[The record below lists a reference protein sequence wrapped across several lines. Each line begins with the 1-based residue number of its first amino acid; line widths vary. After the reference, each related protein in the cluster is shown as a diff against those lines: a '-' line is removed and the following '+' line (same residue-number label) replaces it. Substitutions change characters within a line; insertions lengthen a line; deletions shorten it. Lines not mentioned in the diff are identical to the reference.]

1 MTPMIPY
8 VSRLTIFPIKALDGL
23 TVEHSMLL
31 ESGALQGDRE
41 FAIFD
46 EADRFVNGKRNPH
59 VHSLRAQYD
68 LRAGTVSLHKHG
80 TEFATSF
87 HLTNEWDALETWL
100 SQYFGFPVQVK
111 QNLKMGFPDDTVSP
125 GPTIVS
131 TATLE
136 AIASWYPELTVDEI
150 RRRFRTNIE
159 ISGVLAFWEDRL
171 FSTPDSPVTFQIGD
185 ATFMGV
191 NPSQRCVVI
200 TRDSQT
206 GDAYP
211 TFQKTFI
218 TRRRETLPSW
228 SERSQFNHF
237 YRLAV
242 NTRVPSSEAGTVIKV
257 GDPVRL

>member
-1 MTPMIPY
+1 MISY
-8 VSRLTIFPIKALDGL
+8 VSRLAIFPIKALDGM
-23 TVEHSMLL
+23 TIERAMLL

-41 FAIFD
+41 FAIVD
-46 EADRFVNGKRNPH
+46 EADRFVNGKRNSH

-68 LRAGTVSLHKHG
+68 LSAGTVSLHQH
-80 TEFATSF
+80 ESESATSF
-87 HLTNEWDALETWL
+87 HLMKDRDALETWL
-100 SQYFGFPVQVK
+100 SEYFGFPVQVK

-159 ISGVLAFWEDRL
+159 ISGVPAFWEDRL

-185 ATFMGV
+185 ATFAGV

-206 GDAYP
+206 GDVYP
-211 TFQKTFI
+211 NFQKTFI
-218 TRRRETLPSW
+218 NHRRETLPSW

-242 NTRVPSSEAGTVIKV
+242 NTRVPSSEAGTIIKI
-257 GDPVRL
+257 GDTVDLQP